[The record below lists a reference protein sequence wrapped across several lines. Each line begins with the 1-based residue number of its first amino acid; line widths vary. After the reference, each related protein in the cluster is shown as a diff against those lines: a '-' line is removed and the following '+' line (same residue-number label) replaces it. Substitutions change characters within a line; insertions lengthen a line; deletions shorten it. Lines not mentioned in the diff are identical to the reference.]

1 MTRSEQTLKQ
11 MCLKLT
17 QCPLNAG
24 PINGLLSAA
33 NNVSRVC
40 LTLLLKCSSI
50 LCTLHVGPVENVC
63 DVCVHYFPLYQ
74 RGVGFEPIIPLGN
87 AATRAC
93 CELSSQFAELC

>member
-33 NNVSRVC
+33 NNVPRVC

-50 LCTLHVGPVENVC
+50 LCTLHDGPVENVC
-63 DVCVHYFPLYQ
+63 DVCVLPFTKG
-74 RGVGFEPIIPLGN
+74 GVGFEPIIPLGN

-93 CELSSQFAELC
+93 YELSSQFAELC

>member
-1 MTRSEQTLKQ
+1 MTRSGQTLKQ

-33 NNVSRVC
+33 NNVPRVC

-50 LCTLHVGPVENVC
+50 LCTVHDGPVVNVRC
-63 DVCVHYFPLYQ
+63 VCPLLP
-74 RGVGFEPIIPLGN
+74 RGCWFEPIIPLGN

-93 CELSSQFAELC
+93 TELSSQFAELC